1 MHVVLRWSNL
11 TADVLM
17 EAVKLVTGPESLDVV
32 DADEARLLLLVTL
45 TLFDVPVDSD
55 RDCMSLG

>member
-17 EAVKLVTGPESLDVV
+17 EAVKLVTGPESFDVV
-32 DADEARLLLLVTL
+32 DADEARLLLLV